1 MLIDFFLGGGG
12 GESEQAESRK
22 QAASVGLLYDIGIIA
37 FSVCV

>member
-1 MLIDFFLGGGG
+1 MLIDFFFGGG